1 MLHNLKIQLP
11 VSVLKEGK
19 AFIAYSPA
27 LDLSTAGK
35 SFDEAIK
42 RFDEA
47 VQIFFE
53 EMEEEKNMDEVLGS
67 LGWQRQK
74 RTWAPPSVIAHDIR
88 LFDIAYA

>member
-1 MLHNLKIQLP
+1 

-27 LDLSTAGK
+27 LNLSTAGK

-74 RTWAPPSVIAHDIR
+74 RTWTPPSVIAHDIR